1 MYERRQKKNR
11 KKLRPQNEELELQR
25 TEFEQKYKMEMQ
37 VLDDKL
43 ASEDKKLKWSKKEVL
58 DIPEAKIC

>member
-1 MYERRQKKNR
+1 
-11 KKLRPQNEELELQR
+11 
-25 TEFEQKYKMEMQ
+25 MQ

>member
-11 KKLRPQNEELELQR
+11 KKLSPQNEELELQR